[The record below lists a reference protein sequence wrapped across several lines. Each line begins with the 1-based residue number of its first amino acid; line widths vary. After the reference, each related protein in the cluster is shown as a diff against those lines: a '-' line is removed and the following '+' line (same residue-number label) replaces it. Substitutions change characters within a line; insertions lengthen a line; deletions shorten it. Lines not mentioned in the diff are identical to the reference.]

1 VTELN
6 VPPFKDYKTNPLPP
20 ADLKVSTGS
29 TLGSQYGNI
38 FNPIGEGLSFYG
50 GSQSPYDSQSIQIV
64 EDLIKESNLSKDDAI
79 YLRTYGIGSKDNLQA
94 ALSYVRK
101 RSETREVLAQSSGA
115 SLFLTDPSLLASVF
129 IPYFGVAALGR
140 TRSLLNNLT
149 SSSALSQAVRAKEIL
164 RIGPTRVRV
173 GQLGQFDDAITGVS
187 NSYDAKGLAKL
198 GALDAAVVDGSVSTI
213 QAMTEIS
220 EGKDPIQQ
228 IANAAL
234 FTTASTAVGGMMGYG
249 FGSLLVRPK
258 NGKVRTQAFNDG
270 YRRYLNSISEEPP
283 SLNIR
288 LNTLDKK
295 WEANNAKLKA
305 SKAEGLRIQNQVQ
318 DAYDADPNLT
328 KDSSVIKDLIAKNKS
343 NESKID
349 QFQTIQD
356 GLGKERAK
364 ILEEQN
370 GEDGISLAGGWFN
383 NSWFMRAVPTVIRTT
398 IRDKYL
404 PKFAKMDML
413 LLGGD
418 NGMPLAMNQ
427 MGESVG
433 SSTFIKTARRQGDW
447 FKALDVINTN
457 YREISPRGAAQ
468 IFNVPVGEYVERVRR
483 KLGKDSFAPDEWYNH
498 IGVLMI
504 DEVPFDKMTPQEA
517 ASVQA
522 ARTFFDKYG
531 VELEQVGLI
540 NSRDLFDTTFNK
552 ANANV
557 SRLES
562 LTENIIEQNQKWMSP
577 QLLSAAAK
585 IQATNQKLRSLGK
598 IASTRGL
605 TDKQVK
611 FQASLEKQLVGLQEV
626 AERFDNYFSKIDDA
640 KNVDDLA
647 ALFNDLDLTDGMR
660 LALGKAGDDLA
671 LARARVINAK
681 EMIDRAPPTAS
692 QNSYLTRIFNRRK
705 IVGEREAFRKILID
719 WFRANPEQISRGD
732 DGLFKIDT
740 LPVDDASLIA
750 RADRTI
756 DNILGETDE
765 DAVDAIFTGI
775 GKSGP
780 LVSRRLNIPN
790 KLIKDFIVTDIKEV
804 MIAYTNRVAPKIE
817 YHKQF
822 RNPKNGR
829 LMSLEDRTDYY
840 RQRLTE
846 EGVNE
851 KTIDEYIKNFV
862 ATYDQVVGTT
872 LKRPDAIDTKVAEF
886 LRTATSWTFLGG
898 SGTAALG
905 DAASIFMDHELN
917 VIGKSF
923 LGMMD
928 DLSLNM
934 STRELQLAG
943 EALEIVR
950 GTTHLKYL
958 ESLTNDAYS
967 KTLPDKLNNAFYIM
981 NGLAPVTVAIKSM
994 DGLLRG
1000 HTIIEASTRLVNGTA
1015 SKFEREF
1022 LARYN
1027 INEELARRIS
1037 KSPYK
1042 KSQGELFL
1050 PNTEA
1055 WTDDVAVNAF
1065 REALASGVINR
1076 VIMGTP
1082 ADKPLMMSGVAYVPD
1097 SIAKFLPFDLPVDPR
1112 VQGYRRV
1119 ESGLLALPFT
1129 FYSYTMGALSKITG
1143 NYASGSVRNK
1153 AAHTAVALGLG
1164 YAIVRSR
1171 TPSWAWDDMDTEDKI
1186 MRSFDFSGLA
1196 AIYSDMTYRAIAMA
1210 NEMGVESGFP
1220 IQPKFDAGTDPLGAA
1235 VSLGGA
1241 PADWSYEVLSA
1252 IKQMLDGDIQDG
1264 AKSLIRMMPLIDTL
1278 ATGDVIK
1285 DAATGLVG
1293 NLPNR
1298 Q

>member
-1 VTELN
+1 MTELN
-6 VPPFKDYKTNPLPP
+6 VPPFKDYKRNPLPP

-29 TLGSQYGNI
+29 TLGAQYGNI

-50 GSQSPYDSQSIQIV
+50 GSQSPYDSQSIQNV

-79 YLRTYGIGSKDNLQA
+79 YLRTYGIGSNDNLQA

-187 NSYDAKGLAKL
+187 NSYGAKGLAKL

-270 YRRYLNSISEEPP
+270 YKRYLNSISEKPP
-283 SLNIR
+283 
-288 LNTLDKK
+288 
-295 WEANNAKLKA
+295 
-305 SKAEGLRIQNQVQ
+305 
-318 DAYDADPNLT
+318 
-328 KDSSVIKDLIAKNKS
+328 
-343 NESKID
+343 
-349 QFQTIQD
+349 QT
-356 GLGKERAK
+356 
-364 ILEEQN
+364 
-370 GEDGISLAGGWFN
+370 EDGISLAGGWFN
-383 NSWFMRAVPTVIRTT
+383 DSWFMRAVPTVIRTT
-398 IRDKYL
+398 IRDKNL

-562 LTENIIEQNQKWMSP
+562 LTENIIEQNQRWMRP
-577 QLLSAAAK
+577 QLDSAVVK
-585 IQATNQKLRSLGK
+585 IEAVNQKLRSLGK

-605 TDKQVK
+605 TNKQVK

-626 AERFDNYFSKIDDA
+626 AEKFDNYFIRIDSA
-640 KNVDDLA
+640 RNVDDLA
-647 ALFNDLDLTDGMR
+647 AMFNDLDLTDDMR
-660 LALGKAGDDLA
+660 FALGKAGDDLA
-671 LARARVINAK
+671 FARARVINAK
-681 EMIDRAPPTAS
+681 EMIDRSPPTAS

-829 LMSLEDRTDYY
+829 LMSLEDRMDYY
-840 RQRLTE
+840 RERLTK

-851 KTIDEYIKNFV
+851 KTIDQYIKNFV

-1097 SIAKFLPFDLPVDPR
+1097 SIAKFLPFDLPLDPR

-1196 AIYSDMTYRAIAMA
+1196 AIYSDMTYRAIAIA

>member
-50 GSQSPYDSQSIQIV
+50 GSQSPYDSQSIQNV
-64 EDLIKESNLSKDDAI
+64 EDLIKESNFSKDDAI
-79 YLRTYGIGSKDNLQA
+79 YLRTYGIGSNDNLQA

-149 SSSALSQAVRAKEIL
+149 SSSALSQAVSAKEIL

-173 GQLGQFDDAITGVS
+173 GQLGQFDDAITGVA

-228 IANAAL
+228 IASAAL
-234 FTTASTAVGGMMGYG
+234 FTAASTAVGGMMGYG

-270 YRRYLNSISEEPP
+270 YKRYLNSISEKPP
-283 SLNIR
+283 
-288 LNTLDKK
+288 
-295 WEANNAKLKA
+295 
-305 SKAEGLRIQNQVQ
+305 
-318 DAYDADPNLT
+318 
-328 KDSSVIKDLIAKNKS
+328 
-343 NESKID
+343 
-349 QFQTIQD
+349 QT
-356 GLGKERAK
+356 
-364 ILEEQN
+364 
-370 GEDGISLAGGWFN
+370 EDGISLAGGWFN
-383 NSWFMRAVPTVIRTT
+383 DSWFMKAVPTVIRTT
-398 IRDKYL
+398 IRDKNL

-562 LTENIIEQNQKWMSP
+562 LTENIIEQNQRWMRP
-577 QLLSAAAK
+577 QLDSAVVK
-585 IQATNQKLRSLGK
+585 IEAVNKKLRSLGK

-605 TDKQVK
+605 TNKQVK

-626 AERFDNYFSKIDDA
+626 AEKFDNYFIRIDSA
-640 KNVDDLA
+640 RNVDDLA
-647 ALFNDLDLTDGMR
+647 AMFNDLDLTEDMR
-660 LALGKAGDDLA
+660 FALGKAGDDLA

-829 LMSLEDRTDYY
+829 LMSLEDRMDYY
-840 RQRLTE
+840 RKRLTE

-1112 VQGYRRV
+1112 IQGYRRV

-1164 YAIVRSR
+1164 YAIVKSR

-1252 IKQMLDGDIQDG
+1252 IKQMLDGDVQDG

>member
-1 VTELN
+1 MTELN

-29 TLGSQYGNI
+29 TLGAQYGNI

-50 GSQSPYDSQSIQIV
+50 GSQSPYDSQSIQNV

-79 YLRTYGIGSKDNLQA
+79 YLRTYGIGSNDNLQA

-187 NSYDAKGLAKL
+187 NSYGAKGLAKL

-270 YRRYLNSISEEPP
+270 YKRYLNSISEKPP
-283 SLNIR
+283 
-288 LNTLDKK
+288 
-295 WEANNAKLKA
+295 
-305 SKAEGLRIQNQVQ
+305 
-318 DAYDADPNLT
+318 
-328 KDSSVIKDLIAKNKS
+328 
-343 NESKID
+343 
-349 QFQTIQD
+349 QT
-356 GLGKERAK
+356 
-364 ILEEQN
+364 
-370 GEDGISLAGGWFN
+370 EDGISLAGGWFN
-383 NSWFMRAVPTVIRTT
+383 DSWFMRAVPTVIRTT
-398 IRDKYL
+398 IRDKNL

-562 LTENIIEQNQKWMSP
+562 LTENIIEQNQRWMRP
-577 QLLSAAAK
+577 QLDSAVVK
-585 IQATNQKLRSLGK
+585 IEAVNQKLRSLGK

-605 TDKQVK
+605 TNKQVK

-626 AERFDNYFSKIDDA
+626 AEKFDNYFIRIDSA
-640 KNVDDLA
+640 RNVDDLA
-647 ALFNDLDLTDGMR
+647 AMFNDLDLTDDMR
-660 LALGKAGDDLA
+660 FALGKAGDDLA
-671 LARARVINAK
+671 FARARVINAK
-681 EMIDRAPPTAS
+681 EMIDRSPPTAS

-829 LMSLEDRTDYY
+829 LMSLEDRMDYY
-840 RQRLTE
+840 RERLTK

-851 KTIDEYIKNFV
+851 KTIDQYIKNFV

-1097 SIAKFLPFDLPVDPR
+1097 SIAKFLPFDLPLDPR

-1196 AIYSDMTYRAIAMA
+1196 AIYSDMTYRAIAIA